1 MTDLAKVQ
9 KKKRKI
15 NVAGYLFIYSSGNA
29 LLLLIY
35 FIPDFLYSKEQPA

>member
-15 NVAGYLFIYSSGNA
+15 NVAGYLFI
-29 LLLLIY
+29 LPLIY

>member
-9 KKKRKI
+9 KKKRKNKCSWI
-15 NVAGYLFIYSSGNA
+15 FIYSSGNA

>member
-15 NVAGYLFIYSSGNA
+15 NVAGYLFILPA
-29 LLLLIY
+29 MLLY

>member
-15 NVAGYLFIYSSGNA
+15 NVAGYLFILPA
-29 LLLLIY
+29 MLFFCLY